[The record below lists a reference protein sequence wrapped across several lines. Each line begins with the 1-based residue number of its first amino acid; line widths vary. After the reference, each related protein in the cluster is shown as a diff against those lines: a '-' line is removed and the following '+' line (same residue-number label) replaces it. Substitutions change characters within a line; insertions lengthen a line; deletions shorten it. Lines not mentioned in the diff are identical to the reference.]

1 MRTESSVC
9 LPAFTCRCTASPAPG
24 RCSFLRLPG
33 ADTKN
38 GRLHRGALLQVIAG
52 LDEGLGSMK
61 VGGVRRLYIP
71 GNLAFP
77 KGLASG
83 PGRPR
88 VPPKTPVV
96 FDVELVYVPGERLQ
110 AMASSAACPCW
121 FCPGQRVMSTCTCL
135 PDSSNQWRCCS
146 AVSMGQMP
154 CAPDH
159 CHQPV
164 QAMICLAC
172 LFCRSR

>member
-1 MRTESSVC
+1 MAATIGLGFLSK
-9 LPAFTCRCTASPAPG
+9 LPADATSLPDEGPSTKLLCDSECEARLEQAEMITSQSGLQYKEIKEGTGPRAPTG
-24 RCSFLRLPG
+24 FQVVANYVAKTPQGKIFDSSLDKGKPYDIRVG
-33 ADTKN
+33 A
-38 GRLHRGALLQVIAG
+38 GQVIAG

-96 FDVELVYVPGERLQ
+96 FDVELVYVPGLDDDQ
-110 AMASSAACPCW
+110 
-121 FCPGQRVMSTCTCL
+121 
-135 PDSSNQWRCCS
+135 
-146 AVSMGQMP
+146 
-154 CAPDH
+154 
-159 CHQPV
+159 
-164 QAMICLAC
+164 
-172 LFCRSR
+172 